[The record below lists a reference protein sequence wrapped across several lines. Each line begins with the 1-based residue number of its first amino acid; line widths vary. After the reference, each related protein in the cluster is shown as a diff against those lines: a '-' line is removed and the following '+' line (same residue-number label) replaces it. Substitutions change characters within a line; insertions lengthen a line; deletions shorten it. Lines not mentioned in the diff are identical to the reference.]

1 MNRKI
6 GSGRVKVMPSLLKTG
21 LESYSWDMPIGSMS
35 IFKKAD
41 QILKYFL
48 SFFSASLQREGFPS

>member
-1 MNRKI
+1 MNRKT

-35 IFKKAD
+35 IF
-41 QILKYFL
+41 
-48 SFFSASLQREGFPS
+48 